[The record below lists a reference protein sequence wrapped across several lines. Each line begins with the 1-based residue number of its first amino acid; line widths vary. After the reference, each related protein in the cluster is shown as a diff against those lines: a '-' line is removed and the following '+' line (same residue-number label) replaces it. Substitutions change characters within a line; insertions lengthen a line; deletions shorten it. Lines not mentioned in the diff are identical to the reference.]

1 VASYFFFSGRKN
13 EVSNGVPEGVVGY
26 GTLGEVEFAW
36 TVGGTAG
43 KAVAHSGGTSV
54 DLGTSLIGIFS
65 SFKVLG
71 SLFDMN
77 LLSER

>member
-65 SFKVLG
+65 SFKV
-71 SLFDMN
+71 
-77 LLSER
+77 